1 MVKEASTAPAS
12 ATGDDADDNA
22 DADDGM
28 GGDGDDDDRDDGGD
42 YGGDGGDDHDRDDGG
57 DGTFLRFSFHLTAH
71 LPPGFGFVAELE
83 LTTTSS
89 PTGGNRFSSGICI
102 LTTSFSRRW
111 FPPSNCPSSDLG

>member
-12 ATGDDADDNA
+12 ATGDDADDDA

-28 GGDGDDDDRDDGGD
+28 GGDGDDD
-42 YGGDGGDDHDRDDGG
+42 DRDDGG

-83 LTTTSS
+83 LISTSS
-89 PTGGNRFSSGICI
+89 PTGGKRFVSGICI
-102 LTTSFSRRW
+102 LTTSFPRWW
-111 FPPSNCPSSDLG
+111 FPPSNCPPSDLG

>member
-1 MVKEASTAPAS
+1 MVKEASTAPVS
-12 ATGDDADDNA
+12 ATGDDADDDA

-28 GGDGDDDDRDDGGD
+28 GGDGDDD
-42 YGGDGGDDHDRDDGG
+42 DRDDGG

-89 PTGGNRFSSGICI
+89 PTGGNRFFSGICI
-102 LTTSFSRRW
+102 LTTSFSRWW
-111 FPPSNCPSSDLG
+111 FPPSNCPPSDLG